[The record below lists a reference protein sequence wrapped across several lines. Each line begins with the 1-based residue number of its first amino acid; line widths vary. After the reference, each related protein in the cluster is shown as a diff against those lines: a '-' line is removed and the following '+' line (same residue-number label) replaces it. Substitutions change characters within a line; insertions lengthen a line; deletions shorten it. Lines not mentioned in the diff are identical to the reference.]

1 MLKIIKIKLWN
12 HVHPKFLLFDLIVLI
27 IIIQCDQLI
36 ISPLLTLQ
44 MKGQRA
50 TSCGGCPLACTVQ
63 RLVQS
68 GMEWGVSS
76 GWLEKPMMWGRL
88 WSVMWKCP
96 QCQHLNAK
104 IRKSKG
110 KGHNSRSNDRSTCTI
125 VLKLYVIYRNVCFW
139 LNPSFCW
146 KKMQFFFFKVPLLYN
161 LFYRQVMLHLY
172 NPLLLKGQL
181 LICNYADF

>member
-1 MLKIIKIKLWN
+1 MNPCASQIFVVWFNCTYHYTMCTTDNK
-12 HVHPKFLLFDLIVLI
+12 P
-27 IIIQCDQLI
+27 
-36 ISPLLTLQ
+36 SLLTLQ

-110 KGHNSRSNDRSTCTI
+110 KGHNSRSTDRSTFTI

-139 LNPSFCW
+139 LNPSLCW
-146 KKMQFFFFKVPLLYN
+146 KIMQFFFFSRCHHCIIYFIDKWCYI
-161 LFYRQVMLHLY
+161 YTIHY
-172 NPLLLKGQL
+172 
-181 LICNYADF
+181 C

>member
-1 MLKIIKIKLWN
+1 MVYCHPHLHLTTYHTTKVIFRIKNTCVKNNQDQTLK
-12 HVHPKFLLFDLIVLI
+12 PCASQLFVVWFNCTYHHYTMWTTDNKP
-27 IIIQCDQLI
+27 
-36 ISPLLTLQ
+36 SLLTLQ

-110 KGHNSRSNDRSTCTI
+110 KGHNSRSTDRSTCTI

-139 LNPSFCW
+139 LNPSLFW
-146 KKMQFFFFKVPLLYN
+146 KIMQFFFFQGAMTV
-161 LFYRQVMLHLY
+161 
-172 NPLLLKGQL
+172 
-181 LICNYADF
+181 

>member
-12 HVHPKFLLFDLIVLI
+12 HVHPNFLLFDLIVLI
-27 IIIQCDQLI
+27 IWHYSMWTTDNKP
-36 ISPLLTLQ
+36 SLLTLQ

-63 RLVQS
+63 RLVQL

-110 KGHNSRSNDRSTCTI
+110 KGHNSRSTDRSTCTI
-125 VLKLYVIYRNVCFW
+125 VLKLYVIYWMFV
-139 LNPSFCW
+139 S
-146 KKMQFFFFKVPLLYN
+146 
-161 LFYRQVMLHLY
+161 
-172 NPLLLKGQL
+172 
-181 LICNYADF
+181 D